1 MQIETFAPLT
11 RASMAATLAEKVS
24 YLTRNDDV
32 SKLYS
37 LTSWIVADLESAQGR
52 EIVRGGLAHIK
63 SSSQMR
69 LAVIHNSETPG
80 IFSSLNHVCS
90 FVLIDLSL
98 LILCSFREK
107 FFDLNWVLSNSLY

>member
-1 MQIETFAPLT
+1 
-11 RASMAATLAEKVS
+11 MAATLAEKVS

-107 FFDLNWVLSNSLY
+107 FFNLNWLLSNSLY